1 MQEPE
6 ISTKPMASEPATI
19 LIIDDSAE
27 NRLLLSSQLGIEGYE
42 VLQAEAGR
50 EGIDMAEEVDPDLIL
65 LDVMMPEM
73 NGFEVCRHLKGN
85 GSTGGIPIIMVTAL
99 REVQYR
105 IKGIE
110 AGADEFL
117 SRPHH
122 REELLVRVQALIQL
136 KRARERLEE
145 ERNRL
150 QLLYDIRHQ
159 YTSGPGPDDDQHHL
173 ADTGGGGSDEGQHL
187 FA

>member
-1 MQEPE
+1 M
-6 ISTKPMASEPATI
+6 ITKAMNSESASI

-27 NRLLLSSQLGIEGYE
+27 NRLLLSSQLGMEGYDI
-42 VLQAEAGR
+42 LQADGGPL
-50 EGIDMAEEVDPDLIL
+50 GITIAEQDDPDLIL

-73 NGFEVCRHLKGN
+73 NGFEVCRHLKSN
-85 GSTGGIPIIMVTAL
+85 GSTSGIPIIMVTAL

-122 REELLVRVQALIQL
+122 RE
-136 KRARERLEE
+136 
-145 ERNRL
+145 
-150 QLLYDIRHQ
+150 
-159 YTSGPGPDDDQHHL
+159 
-173 ADTGGGGSDEGQHL
+173 
-187 FA
+187 